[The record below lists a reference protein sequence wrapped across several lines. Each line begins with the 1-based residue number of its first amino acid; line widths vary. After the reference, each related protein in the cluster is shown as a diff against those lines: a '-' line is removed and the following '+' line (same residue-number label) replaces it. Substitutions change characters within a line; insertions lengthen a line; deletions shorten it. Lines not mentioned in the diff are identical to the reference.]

1 MLLTVNTGAAQTPG
15 SDYTIAPAVTPAGG
29 GTIVLKSASGEVIP
43 FPPWARFFTPPSGLE
58 QRPGYAHT
66 NVEVGIPPK
75 GGHPKVMKPLIV
87 GPPFAGY
94 LIETPASLAC
104 VYKLVTVASGCN
116 PNVVKTNVS
125 GGSRAIAIVDAF
137 DYPDAA
143 SDLAAFDAQFG
154 VTPATFTTIF
164 GTGPPS
170 AGCVNGTRPPTATGT
185 GWDVEESLDIEM
197 ANAMAPDAHIYL
209 VEAKSNSNTDL
220 FNAVAV
226 ATKCVQLSGSGE
238 VSMSFGGSEFAGE
251 TAIDSTFTG
260 ANVVYFA
267 SAGDSPG
274 VEYPSASPNV
284 IGVGGTTISRNQN
297 TGAFQSEVVW
307 NNSPDDF
314 IFGLTASPPG
324 TGGGPSAFESIPTYQ
339 SVVSAVVGSHRG
351 VPDLAAVADI
361 ASGVW
366 VFNTPTFGGWNFVG
380 GTSVASPLEAAIV
393 NRSGFVWKNS
403 FAALT
408 NIYALS
414 GLGKLTTYFTNV
426 NGGVCGAGA
435 TAAFPNGFGEGI
447 DPAFSESAAG
457 INYNMCTGWGSLHG
471 SK

>member
-1 MLLTVNTGAAQTPG
+1 
-15 SDYTIAPAVTPAGG
+15 
-29 GTIVLKSASGEVIP
+29 
-43 FPPWARFFTPPSGLE
+43 
-58 QRPGYAHT
+58 
-66 NVEVGIPPK
+66 
-75 GGHPKVMKPLIV
+75 
-87 GPPFAGY
+87 
-94 LIETPASLAC
+94 
-104 VYKLVTVASGCN
+104 
-116 PNVVKTNVS
+116 
-125 GGSRAIAIVDAF
+125 
-137 DYPDAA
+137 
-143 SDLAAFDAQFG
+143 
-154 VTPATFTTIF
+154 
-164 GTGPPS
+164 
-170 AGCVNGTRPPTATGT
+170 
-185 GWDVEESLDIEM
+185 
-197 ANAMAPDAHIYL
+197 
-209 VEAKSNSNTDL
+209 
-220 FNAVAV
+220 
-226 ATKCVQLSGSGE
+226 
-238 VSMSFGGSEFAGE
+238 MSFGGSEFAGE
-251 TAIDSTFTG
+251 TAINSTFTG

-457 INYNMCTGWGSLHG
+457 INYTDRVKTRLAFDRFEGLIADECDFHGFAARRARDCAAVTGRSSRDRPFWAQWRWFSPRNGVHQLFRAEDVERPSHVVGERRQAEFGADLVETARQERASIHPLLDRAEG
-471 SK
+471 MFDDFPASREYVRALTQARCHAVESILVFEA